1 MHRQQSLAPA
11 CTLTVILACNSVGM
25 GQLTSHVPLEEQRF
39 HLEEHARSILEPL
52 LFCNEQ
58 RFTSPISGMELFQA
72 TFTAKGTRD
81 SRGR

>member
-52 LFCNEQ
+52 LF
-58 RFTSPISGMELFQA
+58 
-72 TFTAKGTRD
+72 
-81 SRGR
+81 